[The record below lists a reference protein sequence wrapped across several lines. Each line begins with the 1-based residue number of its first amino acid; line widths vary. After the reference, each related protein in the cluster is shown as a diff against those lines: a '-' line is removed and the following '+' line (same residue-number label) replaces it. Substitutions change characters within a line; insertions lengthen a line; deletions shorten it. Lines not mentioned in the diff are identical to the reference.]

1 MGVFWEV
8 SLGDFLL
15 VTVFL
20 GGGAAY
26 MTGRAV
32 ASTWRTIVQLLIYVI
47 ALASAVR
54 FIHFALFGGTLLSP
68 QFFAVDFVVLL
79 VIAAFGYRIT
89 KTTQMVGQ
97 YSWLYQRSSPLSWR
111 ERAKSA

>member
-1 MGVFWEV
+1 MGAIWEV

-32 ASTWRTIVQLLIYVI
+32 AETWRALPLLIVYVV
-47 ALASAVR
+47 LLTFAVR
-54 FIHFALFGGTLLSP
+54 FIHHALFGGEILAA
-68 QFFAVDFVVLL
+68 QFFVVDLVV
-79 VIAAFGYRIT
+79 VSIFAALGFRIT
-89 KTTQMVGQ
+89 RAAQMAGQ
-97 YSWLYQRSSPLSWR
+97 YSWLYERTGPLSWR
-111 ERAKSA
+111 ERAKG